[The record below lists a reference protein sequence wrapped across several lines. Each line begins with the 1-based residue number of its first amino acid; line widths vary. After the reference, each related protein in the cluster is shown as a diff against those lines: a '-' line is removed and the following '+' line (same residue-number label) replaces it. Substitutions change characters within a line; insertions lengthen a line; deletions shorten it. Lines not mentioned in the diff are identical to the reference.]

1 MRSSFAAL
9 EVDLGDIDSKGQDD
23 CAMTKKDKVFL
34 DFCHHT
40 NDGDF
45 TNTCLMALKGEDE
58 SSEYPKVC

>member
-1 MRSSFAAL
+1 
-9 EVDLGDIDSKGQDD
+9 
-23 CAMTKKDKVFL
+23 MTKKDKVFL

-45 TNTCLMALKGEDE
+45 TNTCLMALKDEDE